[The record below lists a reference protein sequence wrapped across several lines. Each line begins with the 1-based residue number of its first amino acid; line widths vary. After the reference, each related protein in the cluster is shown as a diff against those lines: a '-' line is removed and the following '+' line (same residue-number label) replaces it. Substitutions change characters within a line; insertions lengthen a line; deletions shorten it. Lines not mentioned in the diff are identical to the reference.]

1 MALTN
6 SMSLDDFIGKQ
17 VEVTAYIIKKNEGS
31 SIRLKC
37 PKRIINMLGIPE
49 KGLLNV
55 TGSSMRIN
63 LERLLPTCLRERKAV
78 LLLFLSYMMEYLR
91 CFIKTTS
98 ALFSLIC
105 KKSARYADGWRYCI
119 KCQRFYQIY
128 VQQMV

>member
-37 PKRIINMLGIPE
+37 PKRIINMLGILE

-55 TGSSMRIN
+55 TG
-63 LERLLPTCLRERKAV
+63 
-78 LLLFLSYMMEYLR
+78 
-91 CFIKTTS
+91 
-98 ALFSLIC
+98 
-105 KKSARYADGWRYCI
+105 
-119 KCQRFYQIY
+119 
-128 VQQMV
+128 